1 MDYLLKSL
9 TGSLRPRSKQ
19 KPRAYPL
26 PSRAHHLGQQ
36 FLPIQQPHPDQPL
49 TDPSNLL
56 HLLLEG
62 AEERIMVEKAEGTLT
77 VEESGITLVEDT
89 DDGNIA

>member
-1 MDYLLKSL
+1 MHFENW
-9 TGSLRPRSKQ
+9 RRKQ
-19 KPRAYPL
+19 KPSLPSNPL
-26 PSRAHHLGQQ
+26 LSRAHQQ
-36 FLPIQQPHPDQPL
+36 LLPIQQPHPDRPL

>member
-1 MDYLLKSL
+1 MYFENSRRKQRPSL
-9 TGSLRPRSKQ
+9 QSN
-19 KPRAYPL
+19 PL
-26 PSRAHHLGQQ
+26 PSRAYYPGQQ
-36 FLPIQQPHPDQPL
+36 HLPIQQPHPDQPL

-62 AEERIMVEKAEGTLT
+62 AEERIMVEKAEAEGTLT
-77 VEESGITLVEDT
+77 VEEIGTTPVEDT